1 MTRRNAG
8 FRAASSTGLRSGNR
22 SKYGNRKTVV
32 DGIEFD
38 SKLEAQRSVT
48 LKLMQRKG
56 ELSDLALQ
64 VPFELIPKQKKDDGK
79 AERACDYIADFTYRD
94 RFDNFIVEDVKGRR
108 TPEYIIKR
116 KLMLYIHGITI
127 REVTKP

>member
-8 FRAASSTGLRSGNR
+8 YRAASSTGLRSGNR

-38 SKLEAQRSVT
+38 SKLEAQRYVT
-48 LKLMQRKG
+48 LKLMQRGGMISQLK
-56 ELSDLALQ
+56 LQ
-64 VPFELIPKQKKDDGK
+64 VPFTLIPKQKRDDGK
-79 AERACDYIADFTYRD
+79 TERACEYIADFTYYD
-94 RFDNFIVEDVKGRR
+94 EFDNFIVEDVKGRR

-116 KLMLYIHGITI
+116 KLMLYIHGISI
-127 REVTKP
+127 REVKNP